1 ALQPGREGRGFGLE
15 RRGRL
20 FRTGDES
27 AHVPQDCDVCV
38 LRGGDGAVAEVL
50 LEICDGGS
58 RIQLARVVERS
69 NPEPIVPGSALA
81 ARPDACALGAASP
94 PPQIAEEQ
102 QRNRCPPRRPAR
114 PRLPEKKNLT
124 GLSRR
129 DRAFPCRRIHVPA
142 GITRSVLVP
151 E

>member
-1 ALQPGREGRGFGLE
+1 
-15 RRGRL
+15 
-20 FRTGDES
+20 
-27 AHVPQDCDVCV
+27 
-38 LRGGDGAVAEVL
+38 GAVAEVL

-81 ARPDACALGAASP
+81 GLQDAFVLGAGSLPA
-94 PPQIAEEQ
+94 QIAEDQ
-102 QRNRCPPRRPAR
+102 QRNRWRHRRTAR
-114 PRLPEKKNLT
+114 LRLPGKKKLT
-124 GLSRR
+124 ALSRR
-129 DRAFPCRRIHVPA
+129 YRPSPARRIPVPA